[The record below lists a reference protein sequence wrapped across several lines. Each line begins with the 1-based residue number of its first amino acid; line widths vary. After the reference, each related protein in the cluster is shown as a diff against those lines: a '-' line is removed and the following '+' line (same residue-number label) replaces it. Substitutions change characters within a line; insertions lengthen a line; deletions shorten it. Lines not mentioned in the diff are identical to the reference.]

1 MSEGEQ
7 SESNEDA
14 PSERAPQ
21 LRIKARAPKSYEES
35 DDISSDESSEEGK
48 EII

>member
-7 SESNEDA
+7 SELNEDA

-21 LRIKARAPKSYEES
+21 LRVKVRAPKSYEEL
-35 DDISSDESSEEGK
+35 DTRVYE
-48 EII
+48 